1 MTHDLESDVG
11 VCPVCSAPI
20 LTSRSIGGI
29 WSGSVT
35 RKEKS
40 GPMYAAVCGKCAT
53 ELVACPTYAEADAG
67 RFIWER
73 EHSEENA

>member
-1 MTHDLESDVG
+1 
-11 VCPVCSAPI
+11 
-20 LTSRSIGGI
+20 
-29 WSGSVT
+29 
-35 RKEKS
+35 
-40 GPMYAAVCGKCAT
+40 MYAAVCGKCAT